1 MPPKKHSSTKPTKSP
16 KSPKSPK
23 PPPNTP
29 PNWPAL
35 KPLVPTSDLTLNT
48 LLPSQIVT
56 ISQFF
61 TSTLCK
67 TYVNFLKEL
76 PLTTTPGKPKK
87 GDALRF
93 NDRFQVHDEAFA
105 NRLWLETG
113 LKELVCG
120 SEEGEGDDGTAEGD
134 RMTKEERRELWG
146 GEVIGLNPSIRIYRY
161 TQGQFFDCHYDESNL
176 LVLNTKPTPTPA
188 KTTWTLLLYLTS
200 PITGCVG
207 GETVFYPDEITF
219 GGKKNVVEKE
229 LVVGLETGMCL
240 LHKHGNDC
248 MLHEGREVLEGEKWV
263 IRSDLCVKREK
274 PRFAD

>member
-1 MPPKKHSSTKPTKSP
+1 MPPKKHSTTKTKSLS
-16 KSPKSPK
+16 KTATST
-23 PPPNTP
+23 PPAPAPP

-35 KPLVPTSDLTLNT
+35 KPLIPASDLSLHT
-48 LLPSQIVT
+48 LLPSQIIT

-93 NDRFQVHDEAFA
+93 NDRFQVFDEGFA

-113 LKELVCG
+113 LRELVCG
-120 SEEGEGDDGTAEGD
+120 SEGEGDEGEGEGDG
-134 RMTKEERRELWG
+134 MTKEERRELWG

-161 TQGQFFDCHYDESNL
+161 TKGQFFDCHYDESN
-176 LVLNTKPTPTPA
+176 VLTLATKPTPTPA

-200 PITGCVG
+200 PTTGCIG
-207 GETVFYPDEITF
+207 GETVFYPDEMTF

-229 LVVGLETGMCL
+229 VVVGLETGMCL

-263 IRSDLCVKREK
+263 IRSDLCVKRGK
-274 PRFAD
+274 SRFAD